1 MSNIKKE
8 STMQPEE
15 HFYSEAALCTKQAHF
30 SQDTPEAHSCMG
42 EKNIRRDRPW
52 LSGIMFKL
60 DRLGHLGLGDVSADD
75 MLPRDDFTETV
86 ALTEVVACQPTGWN
100 FSKLH
105 TFDSTRQSWE
115 RHKSELWPR
124 SKRCRPA
131 SRSFFRK
138 RVTEARSILRN
149 AVQIHS
155 TGSETIL
162 A

>member
-86 ALTEVVACQPTGWN
+86 ALTEVVACQPTGW
-100 FSKLH
+100 
-105 TFDSTRQSWE
+105 E